1 LKQAKTKLPA
11 IDRETITS
19 VLKRVIAENGRA
31 HLRGYIFA
39 IICLAIVAATTA
51 FTAWIMESVVNEA
64 FANKRADIVLYI
76 CGAIFLAF
84 VLRGFATYGQ
94 AVALSKIG
102 NNIVASYQRRLYSH
116 LMALSVGYFSDT
128 RSARI
133 SAQIS
138 QNVSGIRDVLNMT
151 VTSLARDFLTLV
163 ALIGVM
169 ISKDWLLTLIVFV
182 VAPPLLIGLRYISR
196 RLRQAT
202 RESVEINSHVLGAMQ
217 ETIQGITI
225 VKAFTMEEQLRTKVE
240 TIIDRAENRANRI
253 ARLSERTAPMTETFA
268 GFAIASV
275 LAYAAFR
282 SIYDGVQP
290 GAFFS
295 FVTALLMAYDPARRL
310 ARLQVSL
317 ERAVVNA
324 RMIYEILDMVPH
336 QRDLPDARDLKLGAA
351 AIEFRN
357 VRFSYNNGDD
367 ILKGVSFIAEG
378 GKTTA
383 LVGPSGAGKSTVISL
398 IPRFYD
404 PSGGEI
410 LIDGQDI
417 AHVTQAVAA
426 PRARLSSRRDSLICS
441 NGSIGDNI
449 GYGREGAQPR
459 PQRSRRRRDGAAMR
473 TTSSGRCRRAMTTA
487 VGENGVTLSGGQR
500 QRLSIARALVR
511 NAPILLL
518 DEATSALD
526 TESEA
531 AVQKALDHAM
541 SGRTVVVIAHRLST
555 VVNADKII
563 VMKDGLV
570 AEEGTHEALAQ
581 RSDGLYARLHNLQ
594 GTCGVATGR
603 GRRNF
608 DLTGIEAGMSGT
620 DMKLVVV
627 GAAGRMGQT
636 LIRTIN
642 AMPGATVT
650 LHAVQRPGS
659 AFIGRDAGEIAGL
672 GPTWRPHHRQA
683 A

>member
-1 LKQAKTKLPA
+1 MKQAKTKLPA

-39 IICLAIVAATTA
+39 IACLVVVAGTTA

-84 VLRGFATYGQ
+84 VVRGFATYGQ

-128 RSARI
+128 RSARV

-169 ISKDWLLTLIVFV
+169 ISKDWLLTLIVFL

-225 VKAFTMEEQLRTKVE
+225 VKAFTMEDQLRTKVE

-268 GFAIASV
+268 GFAISSV

-282 SIYDGVQP
+282 SIYNGVQP
-290 GAFFS
+290 GAFFA

-336 QRDLPDARDLKLGAA
+336 QRDLPDARDLALGAA
-351 AIEFRN
+351 KIEFRN
-357 VRFSYNNGDD
+357 VRFAYNHGDE

-417 AHVTQAVAA
+417 AHVTKQ
-426 PRARLSSRRDSLICS
+426 SLRNGLAYVS
-441 NGSIGDNI
+441 QQPYLFEGSIRDNI
-449 GYGREGAQPR
+449 RYGRPEATDAEVEEAAKLAYAHDFIRMQPHGY
-459 PQRSRRRRDGAAMR
+459 D
-473 TTSSGRCRRAMTTA
+473 TA

-563 VMKDGLV
+563 VMKDGIV

-594 GTCGVATGR
+594 GTTPAEPA
-603 GRRNF
+603 
-608 DLTGIEAGMSGT
+608 EA
-620 DMKLVVV
+620 D
-627 GAAGRMGQT
+627 T
-636 LIRTIN
+636 LI
-642 AMPGATVT
+642 
-650 LHAVQRPGS
+650 
-659 AFIGRDAGEIAGL
+659 
-672 GPTWRPHHRQA
+672 
-683 A
+683 

>member
-1 LKQAKTKLPA
+1 MKQAKTKLPPV
-11 IDRETITS
+11 DRETIAS

-31 HLRGYIFA
+31 HMRGYIFA
-39 IICLAIVAATTA
+39 IACLGLVAGTTA

-76 CGAIFLAF
+76 CGAIFIAF
-84 VLRGFATYGQ
+84 VVRGFATYGQ

-102 NNIVASYQRRLYSH
+102 NSIVASYQRRLYSH
-116 LMALSVGYFSDT
+116 LMALSVGYFSET

-182 VAPPLLIGLRYISR
+182 IAPPLLIGLRYVSR
-196 RLRQAT
+196 RLKQAT

-225 VKAFTMEEQLRTKVE
+225 VKAFTMEKQLKTKVE

-268 GFAIASV
+268 GFAISSV

-282 SIYDGVQP
+282 SIYNGIQP
-290 GAFFS
+290 GAFFA

-324 RMIYEILDMVPH
+324 RMIYEILDTVPH
-336 QRDLPDARDLKLGAA
+336 QRDLPGAGNLA
-351 AIEFRN
+351 IQHATIEFRN
-357 VRFSYNNGDD
+357 VRFGYGQGDE
-367 ILKGVSFIAEG
+367 ILKGVSFVAEG

-417 AHVTQAVAA
+417 AHVTKQSLRNGLAYVSQQPYLFEGSIRDNIRYGRPEATDA
-426 PRARLSSRRDSLICS
+426 EVEEAARLAYAHDFIR
-441 NGSIGDNI
+441 
-449 GYGREGAQPR
+449 AQPNGYDT
-459 PQRSRRRRDGAAMR
+459 P
-473 TTSSGRCRRAMTTA
+473 

-511 NAPILLL
+511 QAPILLL

-570 AEEGTHEALAQ
+570 VEEGTHEALAK
-581 RSDGLYARLHNLQ
+581 RTDGLYARLHNLQ
-594 GTCGVATGR
+594 GSTAQPAV
-603 GRRNF
+603 
-608 DLTGIEAGMSGT
+608 EAQ
-620 DMKLVVV
+620 V
-627 GAAGRMGQT
+627 
-636 LIRTIN
+636 
-642 AMPGATVT
+642 
-650 LHAVQRPGS
+650 
-659 AFIGRDAGEIAGL
+659 
-672 GPTWRPHHRQA
+672 
-683 A
+683 

>member
-11 IDRETITS
+11 VDRETITS
-19 VLKRVIAENGRA
+19 VLKRVIAENGRT

-39 IICLAIVAATTA
+39 IACLALVAASTA

-76 CGAIFLAF
+76 CGAIFIAF

-116 LMALSVGYFSDT
+116 LMALNVGYFSES

-151 VTSLARDFLTLV
+151 VTSLARDLLTLI

-169 ISKDWLLTLIVFV
+169 IGKDWLLTVIVFV
-182 VAPPLLIGLRYISR
+182 IAPPLLIGLRYVSR

-225 VKAFTMEEQLRTKVE
+225 VKAFTMEKVLKTKVE

-253 ARLSERTAPMTETFA
+253 ARLSERTSPMTETFA
-268 GFAIASV
+268 GFAISSV

-282 SIYDGVQP
+282 SIYNGVQP
-290 GAFFS
+290 GAFFA

-310 ARLQVSL
+310 AKLQISL

-324 RMIYEILDMVPH
+324 RMIYEILDTVPH
-336 QRDLPDARDLKLGAA
+336 QRDLQDASDLKLDQAS
-351 AIEFRN
+351 IEFRN
-357 VRFSYNNGDD
+357 VHFGYNQGDE
-367 ILKGVSFIAEG
+367 ILKGVSFVAEG

-417 AHVTQAVAA
+417 AHITKQ
-426 PRARLSSRRDSLICS
+426 SLRNGLAYVS
-441 NGSIGDNI
+441 QQPYLFEGSIRDNI
-449 GYGREGAQPR
+449 RYGRPEATDAEVEEAAKLAYAHDFIRMQPQGYDT
-459 PQRSRRRRDGAAMR
+459 P
-473 TTSSGRCRRAMTTA
+473 

-511 NAPILLL
+511 QAPILLL
-518 DEATSALD
+518 DEATSSLD

-563 VMKDGLV
+563 VMRDGLV
-570 AEEGTHEALAQ
+570 VEEGTHEALAK

-594 GTCGVATGR
+594 GNAATQP
-603 GRRNF
+603 
-608 DLTGIEAGMSGT
+608 TAEA
-620 DMKLVVV
+620 D
-627 GAAGRMGQT
+627 T
-636 LIRTIN
+636 LI
-642 AMPGATVT
+642 
-650 LHAVQRPGS
+650 
-659 AFIGRDAGEIAGL
+659 
-672 GPTWRPHHRQA
+672 
-683 A
+683 